1 MWLLSPHATLVFMR
15 VLFLSFVAALLV
27 LLPGIGVNAQT
38 MASNTFTTNLSLG
51 SSGAQVVALQKIL
64 NQDPDT
70 RIASTGPGSP
80 GNETSYFGILT
91 NAAVIRFQEKYASA
105 ILVPAGLM
113 QGNGYVGLYTRA
125 KLNALATLAT
135 SANPAATSSAPG
147 TSTPRTTTPP
157 AAPQNPNLKN
167 LGVFMTDL
175 DALATKQGLSS
186 STLATIKQAVMN
198 EVATTTNLR
207 AAFLNMVQ
215 NEAPKAVRENS
226 LLENALATLGKA
238 FSAIFTPESAFAA
251 SDVPF
256 GGALVF
262 PLYCTQ
268 SETWLL
274 TVEPLPPSY
283 ATLLTY
289 VPFSQAF
296 SSYNIPATN
305 WLLGFYTP
313 GAGVC
318 VEGVC
323 PFCVTIPS
331 EGMITPEVGSSP

>member
-1 MWLLSPHATLVFMR
+1 MR
-15 VLFLSFVAALLV
+15 VLFLSFVAALLI
-27 LLPGIGVNAQT
+27 LLHGVGVNAQT

-91 NAAVIRFQEKYASA
+91 NAAVIRFQEKYANA

-113 QGNGYVGLYTRA
+113 QGNGYVGLYTRE
-125 KLNALATLAT
+125 KLNAL
-135 SANPAATSSAPG
+135 SAVAVNTNSSATSSASG
-147 TSTPRTTTPP
+147 TSTPLTT
-157 AAPQNPNLKN
+157 ASSIVPQNPNLKN
-167 LGVFMTDL
+167 IGIFMTDL
-175 DALATKQGLSS
+175 DALAAKQGLSS
-186 STLATIKQAVMN
+186 STLATIKQAVMK
-198 EVATTTNLR
+198 EVATTTDLR

-215 NEAPKAVRENS
+215 NESPKAVRENS
-226 LLENALATLGKA
+226 LLGTALATLGKA
-238 FSAIFTPESAFAA
+238 FDAIFTPEPVFAA

-256 GGALVF
+256 GGALVY

-274 TVEPLPPSY
+274 AIEPLPPSY
-283 ATLLTY
+283 ATLLSY
-289 VPFSQAF
+289 VPYSQAF

-323 PFCVTIPS
+323 PYCVTIPN
-331 EGMITPEVGSSP
+331 EGMITPEVGSSPS